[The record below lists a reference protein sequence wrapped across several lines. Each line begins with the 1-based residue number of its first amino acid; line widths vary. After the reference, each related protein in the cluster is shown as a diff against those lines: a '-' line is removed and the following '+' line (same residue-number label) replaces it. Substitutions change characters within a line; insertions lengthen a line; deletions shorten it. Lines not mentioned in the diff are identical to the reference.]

1 MHTIITIGRQYGS
14 GGREVGQKLAAH
26 YGINF
31 YDNELLAKVAKES
44 GFCQEIVQQQ
54 DERPTNSFLYN
65 LVMDT
70 YSFGFSNSAF
80 SDMPISQKVFLAQ
93 YDTIKKIAKEE
104 GACVIIGRCADY
116 ILKDRSDVLNVFIYA
131 PMEARIRNVRQAV
144 GCTREEAEKL
154 IEENDRM
161 YHARYKQITGTYRG
175 DRHNRDIL
183 IDAELLG
190 VERTADYLESLVKT
204 LESEGKFDGE

>member
-1 MHTIITIGRQYGS
+1 MGEGHILPGVISGS
-14 GGREVGQKLAAH
+14 DWDMR
-26 YGINF
+26 
-31 YDNELLAKVAKES
+31 
-44 GFCQEIVQQQ
+44 
-54 DERPTNSFLYN
+54 
-65 LVMDT
+65 
-70 YSFGFSNSAF
+70 SA
-80 SDMPISQKVFLAQ
+80 Q
-93 YDTIKKIAKEE
+93 
-104 GACVIIGRCADY
+104 
-116 ILKDRSDVLNVFIYA
+116 
-131 PMEARIRNVRQAV
+131 
-144 GCTREEAEKL
+144 AEKL